1 MLENFTVY
9 LELCTEN
16 LESCTENISPTFD
29 ELQKHMFTKKPLY
42 SAKIKRYV
50 LLSRCAFI
58 QSYQI
63 LLEYFPLLPFSLLH
77 KISSGTIDAV

>member
-9 LELCTEN
+9 

-42 SAKIKRYV
+42 SAKYRDMYYYRDV
-50 LLSRCAFI
+50 HS
-58 QSYQI
+58 
-63 LLEYFPLLPFSLLH
+63 FSH
-77 KISSGTIDAV
+77 TKFY